1 MGRAKCA
8 ETGETRMKNANQKR
22 LQLEFA
28 SYMVASMMERSG
40 INILFSP
47 SGWRQSAAQIIVLK
61 DASTYQSIKVKYSES
76 PEQVKSIWKKW
87 LRSSTRGLDQLVVVT
102 NYGTEVFAEPSIA
115 SMLSA
120 DESTTVTLLN

>member
-1 MGRAKCA
+1 
-8 ETGETRMKNANQKR
+8 MKNANQKR